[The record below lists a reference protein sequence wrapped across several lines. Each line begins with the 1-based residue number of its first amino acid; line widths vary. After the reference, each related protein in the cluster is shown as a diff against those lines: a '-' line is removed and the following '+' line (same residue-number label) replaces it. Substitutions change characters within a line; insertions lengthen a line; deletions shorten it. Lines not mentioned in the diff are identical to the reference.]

1 VTIPYIMFSNGRGN
15 LRLHLGSSA
24 PIRTPRHSRIHP
36 MPLANS
42 GTSGLALTPPDWSAP
57 VRSAVALCGAKTFGA
72 APFSGGKAYE

>member
-1 VTIPYIMFSNGRGN
+1 MTIPYIRFSNGRGN
-15 LRLHLGSSA
+15 LRLNLGSSA

-42 GTSGLALTPPDWSAP
+42 GTFGLALTPPVGSAP
-57 VRSAVALCGAKTFGA
+57 VSSAVALCGATTFGA